1 MTPMGLNS
9 TPFLSYRDIKT
20 DRIDL
25 FEDAFGFC
33 ERYSDVIGMLKMVK
47 PVPGKRLTNR
57 VKKAIRRAV
66 S

>member
-1 MTPMGLNS
+1 MGLNS

-25 FEDAFGFC
+25 FEDAFGF
-33 ERYSDVIGMLKMVK
+33 YSQFSDVIGLLSMVK
-47 PVPGKRLTNR
+47 PVPGKRLARR
-57 VKKAIRRAV
+57 VIKNARRT